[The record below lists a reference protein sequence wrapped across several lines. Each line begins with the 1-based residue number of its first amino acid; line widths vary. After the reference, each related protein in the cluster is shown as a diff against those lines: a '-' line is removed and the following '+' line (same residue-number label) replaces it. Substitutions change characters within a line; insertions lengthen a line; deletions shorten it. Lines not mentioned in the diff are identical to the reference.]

1 MRSRDDTE
9 LQGQVKACWL
19 SCVPVELRSR
29 SSAGTCSTSDL
40 QIAIFG
46 MLFLEY
52 ASTSQGA
59 SLHGLVECAH
69 VESRRDMKI
78 LRRAARASTETNA
91 CLRACMTAI

>member
-1 MRSRDDTE
+1 MYLGGTCKYEKQRRYGATGSGESVLVE
-9 LQGQVKACWL
+9 LWL

-40 QIAIFG
+40 QIAISG
-46 MLFLEY
+46 VLFLEY

-69 VESRRDMKI
+69 SQIQLSIRVS
-78 LRRAARASTETNA
+78 
-91 CLRACMTAI
+91 